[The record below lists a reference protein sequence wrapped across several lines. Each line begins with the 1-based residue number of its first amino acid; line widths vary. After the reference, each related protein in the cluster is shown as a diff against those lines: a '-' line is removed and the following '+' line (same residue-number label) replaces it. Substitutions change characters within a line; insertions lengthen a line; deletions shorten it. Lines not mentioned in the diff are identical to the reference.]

1 MKENVRVV
9 VLGKNHST
17 PLGVIRSLGVNG
29 YTLDVFYVAKTENE
43 SHVLKGSKYVSK
55 VMEIVGRYDED
66 IVNMLM
72 KEYESATETLVLFPT
87 DDYTSSLIDRNR
99 DVLSTRF
106 LMPYIVG
113 NKQGAI
119 THFMDKSVQSALAH
133 QFDLPTAPEWLISL
147 DGEIVIPEELPYPC
161 F

>member
-55 VMEIVGRYDED
+55 VMEIVGRD
-66 IVNMLM
+66 
-72 KEYESATETLVLFPT
+72 
-87 DDYTSSLIDRNR
+87 
-99 DVLSTRF
+99 
-106 LMPYIVG
+106 
-113 NKQGAI
+113 
-119 THFMDKSVQSALAH
+119 
-133 QFDLPTAPEWLISL
+133 
-147 DGEIVIPEELPYPC
+147 
-161 F
+161 